1 MKRVLTF
8 ISILLIAAN
17 CFAKSMDDKVT
28 VKSGIV
34 AIEYVPYN
42 GGIFMYAEGI
52 NKKYVPLIDTID
64 YAASSFIGIAV
75 DKTYYNLR
83 NSGGVKY
90 SYSIENNSL
99 VVTYKIKNQVEVN
112 ITYSI
117 SKKDVI
123 TVKYAVKNIDG
134 VKHAIS
140 LKAIYDTVLGEGK
153 GGAYVTAA
161 KNAISTEYIISD
173 FAKHKYITSTDGKLA
188 IRFLFDDVYQKYAY
202 KTVIAAKPFFDSS
215 VFEGRFVEGRSFNTV
230 LSYNNSCVGCFFKTL
245 KLNAGDE
252 KVVEQ
257 KIQVLRNEFA
267 VPETDDDDD
276 FEEVTNGDE
285 EYYSKTEIKPA
296 SDLINEKHDFGDSA
310 VKDENAFAKNDF
322 TDEMPKAE
330 KTDKSAVID
339 FDNVS
344 SNDKSAREYTK
355 KDALDLIE
363 KINALDDDGANTS
376 QEEVLRLQIELER
389 VLKSLKNK

>member
-1 MKRVLTF
+1 MKRVFTL
-8 ISILLIAAN
+8 ISILLIAVN
-17 CFAKSMDDKVT
+17 CFAKSMEDSVT
-28 VKSGIV
+28 IKNGIV

-52 NKKYVPLIDTID
+52 NKKFVPLIDTID
-64 YAASSFIGIAV
+64 YASSSFIGVAV

-90 SYSIENNSL
+90 TYTIENGSL
-99 VVTYKIKNQVEVN
+99 IVTYKIKNQIELN
-112 ITYSI
+112 ITYTI
-117 SKKDVI
+117 LKKNI
-123 TVKYAVKNIDG
+123 INVKYAVKNIDG
-134 VKHAIS
+134 VKHAVS
-140 LKAIYDTVLGEGK
+140 LKSIYDTILGEGK

-252 KVVEQ
+252 KIVEQ

-267 VPETDDDDD
+267 VSENDGDDD
-276 FEEVTNGDE
+276 FEEVSNGDE
-285 EYYSKTEIKPA
+285 EYYSKTEIKTA
-296 SDLINEKHDFGDSA
+296 SDLIEEKHNFDDQLANG
-310 VKDENAFAKNDF
+310 ENVFAKS
-322 TDEMPKAE
+322 E
-330 KTDKSAVID
+330 
-339 FDNVS
+339 VS
-344 SNDKSAREYTK
+344 VEEQPVNESPVKVYTK

-363 KINALDDDGANTS
+363 KINALDDNGANTN
-376 QEEVLRLQIELER
+376 QEEVIQLQNELEQ
-389 VLKSLKNK
+389 VLKSLKKK